1 MRFAN
6 QTAVVTGAGRGIGQ
20 ATVARLLA
28 EGARVLAVDQAFATS
43 DAAPDASADERL
55 CRLQLDLT
63 RDEAPQRVREALAGL
78 GGQAHLLV
86 NNAGV
91 GGSRPLAVSDDE
103 LIDRML
109 AVNLRA
115 VLRLTR
121 ELLPCLHDGGSIVN
135 VGSVFGETG
144 YPGTTPYAVTK
155 AGISQFTRQLV
166 CDLSSRGIRVNA
178 VAPGVIRTPMTEQH
192 LTRASYRQ
200 AMVHATP
207 LQRVGT
213 AEEVAAVIA
222 FLASA
227 EASYVSGQVIA
238 VDGGWLACR
247 THAAAMEA

>member
-1 MRFAN
+1 MRFAD
-6 QTAVVTGAGRGIGQ
+6 QTAIVTGAGRGIGR

-28 EGARVLAVDQAFATS
+28 EGASVLAVDQAF
-43 DAAPDASADERL
+43 DAEDGLAGERL
-55 CRLQLDLT
+55 RCLQLDLT
-63 RDEAPQRVREALAGL
+63 HNEAPVRVREALSDL
-78 GGQAHLLV
+78 GGRVHVLV

-91 GGSRPLAVSDDE
+91 GGSRSLALSDDE

-135 VGSVFGETG
+135 VSSVFGETG

-166 CDLSSRGIRVNA
+166 CDLSQRGIRVNA
-178 VAPGVIRTPMTEQH
+178 VAPGVIRTPMTEKH
-192 LTRASYRQ
+192 LTRAAYQ
-200 AMVHATP
+200 KAMVHATP
-207 LQRVGT
+207 LQRVGE
-213 AEEVAAVIA
+213 AEEVAAVIS

-247 THAAAMEA
+247 THAAALEV